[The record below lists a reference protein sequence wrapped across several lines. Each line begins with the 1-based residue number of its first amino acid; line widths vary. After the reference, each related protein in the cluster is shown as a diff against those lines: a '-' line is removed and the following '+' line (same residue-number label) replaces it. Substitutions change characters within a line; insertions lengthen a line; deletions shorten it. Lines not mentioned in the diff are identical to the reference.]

1 MAVPFFPRGAAWS
14 LSDGVRVVDVD
25 AFDAATARAA
35 AWFVARGVPRGS
47 RVVLVTKSSI
57 DAVVVLFG
65 AWRAGLVVVPANPGY
80 QAHELGH
87 VVVDSG
93 AVLVV
98 VDGDGAVDLGA
109 GAGTDVVAARIV
121 VDGSKDGVRVVVEGE
136 TSPPRPPSP
145 QAERGEEK
153 QAAHDAA
160 RIVVDVVDVVDVVVG
175 RDVDD
180 NDLALLIYTSGTTG
194 RAKGCAHT
202 FGGLAAGI
210 GALMELWGVGDVDVV
225 VNPLPLFHVHG
236 LCVCL
241 LGALLRGA
249 SVRLVPHFSA
259 EAVVDV
265 VDVAG
270 GTVLM
275 TVPTMVHRLLALLD
289 GDGTS
294 SDAAERG
301 RRVLARLR
309 LATCGSAALSAAQLE
324 RFRAHTGLTLLERY
338 GMSETLITL
347 SNPLVG
353 ERRPGAVGWPVPGTR
368 VRVVDDELWVS
379 APGMMR
385 GYWQRPDAD
394 REVFVDDDAGRWF
407 RTGDVVDVAADGCVR
422 IVGRASQDIVKVGGF
437 KIATREIEE
446 QLEGAAAVAEVS
458 VVGVPDDEWGEQIV
472 AVVVLRPGHTLS
484 LDEAQA
490 HTRLASVKK
499 PRRLVVVD
507 ALPRNGL
514 GKVVKPA
521 VRSLVL
527 GADNNTTHVR
537 GSGRGVS
544 SSTSG
549 ADRGD
554 EGHRRSPRSGRA
566 R

>member
-1 MAVPFFPRGAAWS
+1 MAVPFSPRGVAWS
-14 LSDGVRVVDVD
+14 LSDGVRVVDVGG
-25 AFDAATARAA
+25 FDAATARAA
-35 AWFVARGVPRGS
+35 AWFAARGLPRGA
-47 RVVLVTKSSI
+47 RVVLITKSSI

-109 GAGTDVVAARIV
+109 GAGADVVAAR
-121 VDGSKDGVRVVVEGE
+121 VVVAGE

-145 QAERGEEK
+145 PAPQAERVEEK

-160 RIVVDVVDVVDVVVG
+160 RVVVDG

-180 NDLALLIYTSGTTG
+180 DDLALLIYTSGTTG

-202 FGGLAAGI
+202 FGGLRDGI
-210 GALMELWGVGDVDVV
+210 GALMELWGVGDADVV

-265 VDVAG
+265 VEGAG

-289 GDGTS
+289 GESAG

-353 ERRPGAVGWPVPGTR
+353 ERRAGAVGWPVPGTR

-379 APGMMR
+379 GPGMMR

-394 REVFVDDDAGRWF
+394 REVFVDDDDGRWF

-446 QLEGAAAVAEVS
+446 QLEAVDAVAEVS

-472 AVVVLRPGHTLS
+472 AVVVLRPGHTLT

-490 HTRLASVKK
+490 RTRLASVKK

-521 VRSLVL
+521 VRSLVQ
-527 GADNNTTHVR
+527 AR
-537 GSGRGVS
+537 G
-544 SSTSG
+544 
-549 ADRGD
+549 
-554 EGHRRSPRSGRA
+554 
-566 R
+566 